1 MNQEKGLR
9 LQSQSLLLKKGLGL
23 QFQANDRDGTETGQ
37 ICNISFWPF
46 FAITLVKKKANL
58 LANIAAANISFF
70 FHNFREKWPKRD
82 VAICP
87 GSLQSWSIE
96 MTPSWLET
104 AACNLERCIDSMWM
118 LTTALIGSRL
128 QGHECKRKTAEWSS
142 EHASVL
148 LTLSILTDTA
158 HSLFLHIDN
167 TGYEP
172 SRGRA
177 GETDGA

>member
-1 MNQEKGLR
+1 MRAPKAKQKE
-9 LQSQSLLLKKGLGL
+9 
-23 QFQANDRDGTETGQ
+23 TERE
-37 ICNISFWPF
+37 
-46 FAITLVKKKANL
+46 
-58 LANIAAANISFF
+58 
-70 FHNFREKWPKRD
+70 REKERERERKVSRD
-82 VAICP
+82 
-87 GSLQSWSIE
+87 
-96 MTPSWLET
+96 

-172 SRGRA
+172 SR
-177 GETDGA
+177 